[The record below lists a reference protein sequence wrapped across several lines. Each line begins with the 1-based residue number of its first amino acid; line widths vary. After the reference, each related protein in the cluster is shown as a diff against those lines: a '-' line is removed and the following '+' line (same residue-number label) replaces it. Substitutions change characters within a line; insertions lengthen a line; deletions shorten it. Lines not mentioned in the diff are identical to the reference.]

1 MDEPLCCRTRERW
14 PEFGD
19 ITEVK
24 EGSLADMVDMIVKA
38 KMGVKPDSQISH
50 GRREGKVVAEK
61 RDRGNVGRTE
71 LVRGA
76 DMNGFR
82 FGAVQL

>member
-1 MDEPLCCRTRERW
+1 MDELLCSRTRERW

-50 GRREGKVVAEK
+50 GGREGKVVAQK
-61 RDRGNVGRTE
+61 RDGGNEGGAE

-76 DMNGFR
+76 DVNGFC